1 MTSSGGPGHRDHPQ
15 ARVQGGT
22 SQHRRPDSTQIRRA
36 HKKRDQQE
44 EGPLTQI
51 LHALLDATPL
61 SLGAALVDAL
71 GETVDYSGAID
82 PFDVKVA
89 AAHLQIILTELRAI
103 EPLSGITEFRI
114 HARRR
119 AYLLRALDAEYSLL
133 LVLHRHAAFAVSP
146 RALDEASIHLAM
158 EAGLEPRKV
167 ATLWHRV
174 AVETTS
180 TRRPIRLRRFGLHL
194 PERRVITKSKPDDF
208 FGVAPAPADPSTW
221 SELEV
226 IGTIAGLATRERGYR
241 VRLAS
246 GAEMNLVRERHGVW
260 FVDERV

>member
-1 MTSSGGPGHRDHPQ
+1 VTSPGGPTQRDQAP
-15 ARVQGGT
+15 ARVRGGPPR
-22 SQHRRPDSTQIRRA
+22 RRPDSVEIRRA
-36 HKKRDQQE
+36 AKQRDQQE

-61 SLGAALVDAL
+61 ALGASLVDSL

-103 EPLSGITEFRI
+103 GPLSELVEFRI

-119 AYLLRALDAEYSLL
+119 AYLLRVLDAEYSLL
-133 LVLHRHAAFAVSP
+133 VVLHRHAAFAVSP
-146 RALDEASIHLAM
+146 RALDEAATHLAI
-158 EAGLEPRKV
+158 EAGLEHRKV
-167 ATLWHRV
+167 ALWHRV

-180 TRRPIRLRRFGLHL
+180 ARRPIRLRPFGQNV
-194 PERRVITKSKPDDF
+194 PERRVIAKSKPDDF

-221 SELEV
+221 SDVEV

-241 VRLAS
+241 VRLAN

>member
-1 MTSSGGPGHRDHPQ
+1 MTSSGKAPEPGRTQP
-15 ARVQGGT
+15 
-22 SQHRRPDSTQIRRA
+22 RRRNDSTQIRRA
-36 HKKRDQQE
+36 KQQRDQQE

-61 SLGAALVDAL
+61 SLGAALVDSL

-103 EPLSGITEFRI
+103 EPLSGMVEFRI

-119 AYLLRALDAEYSLL
+119 AYLLRALDPEYSLL

-146 RALDEASIHLAM
+146 RALDEAAAHLAA
-158 EAGLEPRKV
+158 EAGLDHKPDKR
-167 ATLWHRV
+167 LWYRV
-174 AVETTS
+174 AVETTGA
-180 TRRPIRLRRFGLHL
+180 RRPVRLRPFGTHV
-194 PERRVITKSKPDDF
+194 PERRVVAKKTDDF
-208 FGVAPAPADPSTW
+208 FKAPPPVDPASWRDV
-221 SELEV
+221 EV
-226 IGTIAGLATRERGYR
+226 IGAIAGLATRERGYR
-241 VRLAS
+241 VRLS
-246 GAEMNLVRERHGVW
+246 TGAEMNLVRERHGIW